1 MTKKEQLLG
10 DLFREALYTGNTT
23 AEFLELFSKKISE
36 NFVSDDFLILQLGSQ
51 LYESAQIRKADE
63 VYMDMQTEVT
73 SENYNHLSETFPE
86 LSFYS
91 EQRVKSAKSEIY
103 KRCERVFDE
112 GRSPAIRDLLASKIV
127 LLEPENQETL
137 GYEYKIVSETM
148 KHFSYLNT
156 QKDFPVSVN
165 LVEPDKLVTKSN
177 FSQEEHPNILLPNE
191 KSIISGLSILGK
203 DYISQPK
210 THGYQA
216 FHSSYEL
223 ISKLNS
229 MNRIF
234 SEIQV
239 TTISQLNYEPANHN
253 KYKQKR
259 NEKWDKIFEF
269 DENKVHIKYFY
280 PEYNYDDSGFITPM
294 YVTKKVKKVVHW
306 QTHLSYF
313 SGGFIFIL
321 FYLQQVHLQL
331 LVFQF
336 QY

>member
-1 MTKKEQLLG
+1 
-10 DLFREALYTGNTT
+10 
-23 AEFLELFSKKISE
+23 
-36 NFVSDDFLILQLGSQ
+36 
-51 LYESAQIRKADE
+51 
-63 VYMDMQTEVT
+63 MQTQVT

-127 LLEPENQETL
+127 LLEAENQETL

-165 LVEPDKLVTKSN
+165 LAEPDKLVTKSN

-191 KSIISGLSILGK
+191 KSIIPGLSILGK

-239 TTISQLNYEPANHN
+239 TTISQLNYEPANHD

-269 DENKVHIKYFY
+269 DENKVHIRYFY
-280 PEYNYDDSGFITPM
+280 PEYNYDDSGFVTPM
-294 YVTKKVKKVVHW
+294 YVTKKVKKVVH
-306 QTHLSYF
+306 
-313 SGGFIFIL
+313 
-321 FYLQQVHLQL
+321 
-331 LVFQF
+331 
-336 QY
+336 